1 MAQSIRLITDLDFE
15 EAMQRQARLR
25 VFKNDH
31 IIDTGGVIVR
41 YDNRTVVIQ
50 SGVGDLAYHTREDC
64 EFFEL
69 KKR

>member
-1 MAQSIRLITDLDFE
+1 MALNIRLLTDQDFE

-31 IIDTGGVIVR
+31 IIDSNGIIVR
-41 YDNRTVVIQ
+41 FDNQLVVVQ
-50 SGVGDLAYHTREDC
+50 SGVGDLAYHSREAC

-69 KKR
+69 RKR

>member
-1 MAQSIRLITDLDFE
+1 MAQNIRLLTDQDFE

-31 IIDTGGVIVR
+31 IIDNNGIIVR
-41 YDNRTVVIQ
+41 FDNQTVVVQ
-50 SGVGDLAYHTREDC
+50 AGVGDLSYHARADC

-69 KKR
+69 RKR

>member
-1 MAQSIRLITDLDFE
+1 MAQSIRLLTDPEFE

-31 IIDTGGVIVR
+31 IIDSNGIIVR
-41 YDNRTVVIQ
+41 FDNRTVVVQ
-50 SGVGDLAYHTREDC
+50 SGIGDLAYHAREEC
-64 EFFEL
+64 EFFEV

>member
-1 MAQSIRLITDLDFE
+1 MALNIRLITDQDFE

-31 IIDTGGVIVR
+31 IVDTNGIIVR
-41 YDNRTVVIQ
+41 YDSQTVVVQ
-50 SGVGDLAYHTREDC
+50 SGVGDLAYHPRGNC
-64 EFFEL
+64 EFFEH

>member
-1 MAQSIRLITDLDFE
+1 MALSIRLLTDQDFE

-31 IIDTGGVIVR
+31 IIDTNGIIVR
-41 YDNRTVVIQ
+41 YDSQTVVIQ
-50 SGVGDLAYHTREDC
+50 SGVGDLAYHSRGDC

-69 KKR
+69 RKR

>member
-1 MAQSIRLITDLDFE
+1 MSQSIRLITDQDFE

-31 IIDTGGVIVR
+31 IIDTNGIIIR
-41 YDNRTVVIQ
+41 FDQQTVVVQ
-50 SGVGDLAYHTREDC
+50 AGVGDLAYHSREAC

-69 KKR
+69 RKR

>member
-1 MAQSIRLITDLDFE
+1 MALNIRLLTDQDFE

-31 IIDTGGVIVR
+31 IVDSNGIIVR
-41 YDNRTVVIQ
+41 FDGQTVVVQ
-50 SGVGDLAYHTREDC
+50 SGVGDLAYHPREDC